1 MTRQLL
7 DTVEKRLDPAHTAV
21 MVIDMQNDFCAEQGY
36 VERVVGKDVSA
47 CRAVVPAIMDLV
59 AAARERRIPVL
70 WIKAN
75 YDPDRLPEGM
85 LTKQREKSAEICCG
99 TGSWGHDFYGV
110 TAATGEPVIEKSCY
124 SAFVGTDVEKQL
136 RQRGIR
142 TLVFAGVQTNV
153 CVDSSL
159 RDAVCR
165 GFYAVLASDCVA
177 SHTPPL
183 HEATLNN
190 VRFLFGDV
198 IDRAVIKGA
207 WTVKAKQGPE
217 NRQKI
222 V

>member
-1 MTRQLL
+1 MTETMMTRQLL

-36 VERVVGKDVSA
+36 VERVVGKETSA

-59 AAARERRIPVL
+59 TAARERRIPVL
-70 WIKAN
+70 WVKAN

-85 LTKQREKSAEICCG
+85 LVKQRDKSTEICCG
-99 TGSWGHDFYGV
+99 TGSWGHAFYGV
-110 TAATGEPVIEKSCY
+110 TATDGEPVIEKSCY
-124 SAFVGTDVEKQL
+124 SAFVGTVVEKEL

-153 CVDSSL
+153 CVESSL

-177 SHTPPL
+177 SHTLPL

-198 IDRAVIKGA
+198 VDRAAIKGT
-207 WTVKAKQGPE
+207 WTARAKQ
-217 NRQKI
+217 
-222 V
+222 VAT

>member
-1 MTRQLL
+1 MMTRQLL

-21 MVIDMQNDFCAEQGY
+21 MVIDMQNDFCAERGY
-36 VERVVGKDVSA
+36 VEKVVGKDVSA

-85 LTKQREKSAEICCG
+85 LTKQREKSTEICCG
-99 TGSWGHDFYGV
+99 TGTWGHDFYGV
-110 TAATGEPVIEKSCY
+110 TAADGEPVIEKSCY
-124 SAFVGTDVEKQL
+124 SAFVGTEVEKEL

-198 IDRAVIKGA
+198 IDRAAIKGA
-207 WTVKAKQGPE
+207 WTVGAKQGAS
-217 NRQKI
+217 
-222 V
+222 

>member
-1 MTRQLL
+1 MMTRQLL

-59 AAARERRIPVL
+59 AAARERSIPVL

-85 LTKQREKSAEICCG
+85 LTKQREKSIEICCG

-110 TAATGEPVIEKSCY
+110 TAADGEPVIEKSCY

-207 WTVKAKQGPE
+207 WTVKAKQGA
-217 NRQKI
+217 
-222 V
+222 

>member
-7 DTVEKRLDPAHTAV
+7 DSVEKRLDPTHTAV

-59 AAARERRIPVL
+59 TAARERRIPVF

-110 TAATGEPVIEKSCY
+110 VPAAGEPVIEKNCY
-124 SAFVGTDVEKQL
+124 SAFVGTDVEEQL
-136 RQRGIR
+136 RRRGIR

-198 IDRAVIKGA
+198 IDRAAIKSA
-207 WTVKAKQGPE
+207 WTVKAKQGA
-217 NRQKI
+217 
-222 V
+222 

>member
-85 LTKQREKSAEICCG
+85 LTKQREKSAEVCCG

-110 TAATGEPVIEKSCY
+110 AAADGEPVIEKSCY

-159 RDAVCR
+159 REAVCR

-198 IDRAVIKGA
+198 IDRAAIKGA
-207 WTVKAKQGPE
+207 WAVKAKQGA
-217 NRQKI
+217 
-222 V
+222 